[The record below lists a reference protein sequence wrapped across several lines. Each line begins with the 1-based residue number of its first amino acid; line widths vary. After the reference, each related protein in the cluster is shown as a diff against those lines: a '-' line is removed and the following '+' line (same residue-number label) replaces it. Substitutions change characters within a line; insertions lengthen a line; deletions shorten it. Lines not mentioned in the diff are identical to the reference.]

1 MNTAHLFFLLNL
13 KNWLKIKNKP
23 GFSRMFVFSVWNFKP
38 TGQRSGVTDGR
49 TQVPPP
55 PLHTPAAL
63 RQKSSVVKKIF
74 KSKINA
80 SVLGRLPGHASWA
93 PRVTCSPWHWHVS
106 LPQLT
111 QCDSVEIIISGPYY
125 RALTPLPRPARS
137 GGPLR
142 DWEGRNERDQEIE
155 RRWCVKK
162 KKGREENDEVDE
174 WIWDKWETQFSSS
187 AKTGLYRCG
196 EGV

>member
-13 KNWLKIKNKP
+13 KNWLKIKTSLVFLGCLCSLSETLNPP
-23 GFSRMFVFSVWNFKP
+23 GRDQVWPMDGHKSR
-38 TGQRSGVTDGR
+38 
-49 TQVPPP
+49 PP